1 MFKLIRYFF
10 NFLQTSIQAKKL
22 IAKDDDF
29 LRYNYFAYRYIAY
42 IIQLIFLN
50 MSSEK
55 SVEFE
60 IYNLPIFQVLSGAK
74 NLIVIF
80 IPLKLFLYVVFVECN
95 MTSTGRTN

>member
-1 MFKLIRYFF
+1 
-10 NFLQTSIQAKKL
+10 
-22 IAKDDDF
+22 
-29 LRYNYFAYRYIAY
+29 
-42 IIQLIFLN
+42 